1 MEIKEGRG
9 GSSKLCWK
17 VTFEE
22 RLEEGGSHG
31 GRGVPGANRLSRGCE
46 TGREVKVAKDKGIGG
61 IAESSEGG

>member
-31 GRGVPGANRLSRGCE
+31 GRGVPGANKLRRGCE
-46 TGREVKVAKDKGIGG
+46 TGQGSK
-61 IAESSEGG
+61 SS